1 MSMNLQTTLIAIG
14 VAAII
19 ADRVLDALG
28 LSRSSKALRRENED
42 LGRYNAEL
50 ERTVERLEQ
59 KVTEQAQDI
68 AMLRGKVDEL
78 AQRDQAAVLLA
89 IRVHE
94 ENAERRHQRGE
105 IRHTESLDA
114 LREIRD
120 ALTPTTSREAL
131 S

>member
-1 MSMNLQTTLIAIG
+1 MTVETLLIAVG
-14 VAAII
+14 VAAVV
-19 ADRVLDALG
+19 ADRVLDAFG

-59 KVTEQAQDI
+59 KVTEQAADI

-78 AQRDQAAVLLA
+78 ALRDQAAVLNAL
-89 IRVHE
+89 RVHE

-105 IRHTESLDA
+105 IRHHESLEA
-114 LREIRD
+114 LRAIRD
-120 ALTPTTSREAL
+120 ALTRQPRRP
-131 S
+131 